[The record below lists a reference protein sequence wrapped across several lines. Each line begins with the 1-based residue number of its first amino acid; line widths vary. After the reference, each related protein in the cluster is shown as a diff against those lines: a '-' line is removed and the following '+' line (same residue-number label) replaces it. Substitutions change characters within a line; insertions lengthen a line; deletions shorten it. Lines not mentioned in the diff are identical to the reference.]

1 MNAKEKIIEKIIRVD
16 QAGEVG
22 AQRIY
27 EGQKFIFK
35 ILKNN
40 KDLKEV
46 SRMAEEEKE
55 HLDYFNALADE
66 RKVQSTWLAPLFE
79 IGAFAM
85 GVGTA
90 LLGRKA
96 AYVCTEAVEEVI
108 EDHYEGQI
116 DQLDGIDNEIK
127 KKLIMFQEDEINH
140 KNTAINMGSQTA
152 PGHEILRRIVNNT
165 TKAAIFLAERV

>member
-55 HLDYFNALADE
+55 HLDYFNALANE
-66 RKVQSTWLAPLFE
+66 RKVQSTRLAPLFE

-108 EDHYEGQI
+108 EEHYKNQLEKLGQ
-116 DQLDGIDNEIK
+116 DETKLK
-127 KKLIMFQEDEINH
+127 KKIEKFKQDEIDH
-140 KNTAINMGSQTA
+140 KNIAYELGA
-152 PGHEILRRIVNNT
+152 
-165 TKAAIFLAERV
+165 TKNGL